1 MRGEERW
8 QGAGHLLSPVATDG
22 DLIAFWNTIVKLG
35 QRECRQKEQVSM
47 VLNGVCLS
55 ASLLT

>member
-1 MRGEERW
+1 M
-8 QGAGHLLSPVATDG
+8 ATDG

-35 QRECRQKEQVSM
+35 QRECKQKEQVSM

>member
-1 MRGEERW
+1 MAKSR
-8 QGAGHLLSPVATDG
+8 APLSPVATDG

-35 QRECRQKEQVSM
+35 QRECKQKEQVSM